1 MAEHMSGLLDDG
13 KACSRFRARLLRWY
27 DGNKRHLPWRDA
39 GDSYQVWVSE
49 VMLQQTRVDQ
59 MAPYYERFIRR
70 FPSVHA
76 LADATETEVL
86 KAWEGLGYYSRAR
99 NLHRAARSLVGS
111 GDGSLPRDHDELL
124 RLPGIGSYTA
134 AAISSIA
141 FDAPHPVL
149 DGNVTRVL
157 CRLLRIEEEPRTAAA
172 KTELIAAGE
181 RLLARRR
188 PGDFNQALM
197 ELGARVCKP
206 ARADCDSCPV
216 KAFCRARSE
225 LEDPA
230 QLPAKGRR
238 KQRPHFEVAAGM
250 IWKRGG
256 WLLIAQ
262 RPADGML
269 GGLWEFPGGKQEG
282 SESLESCLQREI
294 REELDFDIEVGAHLA
309 QVDHAYSHFSITL
322 HAFEA
327 HYLSGRPRA
336 LGCAD
341 LKWIRPSQLPDYPMP
356 RADRRILE
364 RLAEARAPEPSP
376 MSYTERKIRGC

>member
-1 MAEHMSGLLDDG
+1 MTGLLDDG
-13 KACSRFRARLLRWY
+13 KACSQFRARLLRWY
-27 DGNKRHLPWRDA
+27 DHNKRHLPWRDKD
-39 GDSYQVWVSE
+39 DSYQVWVSE
-49 VMLQQTRVDQ
+49 TMLQQTRVDQ
-59 MAPYYERFIRR
+59 MAPYYERFISL
-70 FPSVHA
+70 FPTVRA
-76 LADATETEVL
+76 LADATEAEVL

-99 NLHRAARSLVGS
+99 NLHRAARSLVDD
-111 GDGSLPRDHDELL
+111 GDDSLPRDHDELL

-157 CRLLRIEEEPRTAAA
+157 CRLLRIEDEPRTAAA
-172 KTELIAAGE
+172 KTELIAAAE
-181 RLLARRR
+181 RLLARKR

-206 ARADCDSCPV
+206 ARADCTNCPV
-216 KAFCRARSE
+216 NSMCRARAE
-225 LEDPA
+225 LDDPA
-230 QLPAKGRR
+230 QLPVKVRR
-238 KQRPHFEVAAGM
+238 KPRPHFEVTAGM

-269 GGLWEFPGGKQEG
+269 GGLWEFPGGKQEDG
-282 SESLESCLQREI
+282 ESLAGCLKREI
-294 REELDFDIEVGAHLA
+294 REELDFDIEVGVHLA

-341 LKWIRPSQLPDYPMP
+341 LKWIRPSQLQDYPMP

-364 RLAEARAPEPSP
+364 GFADNGERDPLP

>member
-1 MAEHMSGLLDDG
+1 MIGLLDDG
-13 KACSRFRARLLRWY
+13 RACSRFRARLLRWY
-27 DGNKRHLPWRDA
+27 DDNKRQLPWRDKD
-39 GDSYQVWVSE
+39 DSYHVWVSE
-49 VMLQQTRVDQ
+49 IMLQQTRVDQ
-59 MAPYYERFIRR
+59 MGPYYERFIRR
-70 FPSVHA
+70 FPTVRA
-76 LADATETEVL
+76 LADAAEADVL

-99 NLHRAARSLVGS
+99 NLHRAARILVDD
-111 GDGSLPRDHDELL
+111 GDGSLPREHDELL

-172 KTELIAAGE
+172 RTELIAAGE
-181 RLLARRR
+181 RLLARKR

-206 ARADCDSCPV
+206 ARADCDNCPV

-225 LEDPA
+225 LADPA
-230 QLPAKGRR
+230 QLPAKSRR
-238 KQRPHFEVAAGM
+238 KPRPHFEVTAGM

-269 GGLWEFPGGKQEG
+269 GGLWEFPGGKQEKG
-282 SESLESCLQREI
+282 ESLAACLRREI
-294 REELDFDIEVGAHLA
+294 REELDFDIEVGVHLA

-327 HYLSGRPRA
+327 HYLSGRPRPV
-336 LGCAD
+336 GCAD
-341 LKWIRPSQLPDYPMP
+341 LKWIRPSQLQDYAMP

-364 RLAEARAPEPSP
+364 NLADSGEQEPLS